1 MKKFPSIVKQAISRV
16 AISMIFFAMLVI
28 FSTAIFYQRL
38 LMENSQDHAEQ
49 ISSFY
54 KTRISQINEEWETWV
69 RDFRSGIEFSH
80 VLENPETRQEKIN
93 AYLSF
98 QEMDQHFHYFFLQT
112 KGGSIVFDFG
122 NSLPEKDLTTEEDYY
137 SNAEG
142 GLHKIFRG
150 SIWLGNDQGM
160 GKFTLFF
167 CIDNKVLHK
176 IRIPDTTLTLFYKG
190 KPISS
195 SGGQSVIDRLEKGIT
210 LAGKESIDIPWDT
223 NQKFIQLHLE
233 YQATEIISTSKLI
246 FLMILVIFFGC
257 IILWFTLGWWLLQQ
271 SIRITELGNAVLEFS
286 NTHKITDVLNHFLIR
301 AQGKHTDEI
310 SEVAK
315 IIRSVAYET
324 ISNGEELSKYRNHL
338 QHLVKERT
346 AELNLVR
353 ERLQQREA
361 FSNSL
366 FDTAPTG
373 LLLINSNC
381 KIERV
386 NFAAE
391 KIFGHSRQTLRWL
404 AIEQLIAPSSLPQY
418 QKISVQ
424 YFSKTVPSNVEGITD
439 FRGLRENGEDFP
451 MEVALNPM
459 FFDQKRYLVISVTD
473 SSAREK
479 TEKAIRKLS
488 AKNQLLLNSVNEGI
502 CGLDMDGHIS
512 FINPAGARLLGWKLE
527 DLIGEEYHDLC
538 HYAHSDGTLYP
549 SEECPIH
556 SQIGRSSTL
565 HIDSETLWKCDGTP
579 LLVEITTTPIFED
592 SMVSGKVM
600 IFRDITEIRAAK
612 IAEHANAAKSVF
624 LANMSHEIRTPMNTI
639 IGMGHL
645 LAQTRLDARQRDQMK
660 KIQAAAQLLLGIIDD
675 ILDFS
680 KIEAGRL
687 ELEHIPFDL
696 DDVMEKVSAIILLR
710 AEEKGLEVL
719 FDIPLSVPHSLF
731 GDALRLEQIL
741 VNLGTN
747 AVKFSKTGDI
757 VYRIREIEHIG
768 NTTKLEFSVQDR
780 GIGMT
785 KEQIGKLFQAFSQAD
800 ISTTR
805 HYGGTGLGLAISKRL
820 VEKMGGQIHVQSV
833 PGQGSC
839 FSFFAIFEKSSEPTR
854 QSKIQSK
861 RGIQGIRVLGA
872 LQGFRVLVVDDNPD
886 AQTILKNMVEDFSFS
901 ADTVGSG
908 EKALSLLEEAYSG
921 GKAYDM
927 VLLDWKM
934 PEMDGLE
941 VARRIQAHRQLDPA
955 PVIVMMTAFGWHEVV
970 EQARA
975 VGIEGFLVKPVT
987 PSILFNTLID
997 LFGGGSSQ
1005 QEIEQT
1011 PDTQNLQKSLYGMH
1025 VLVVDDHELNWQVA
1039 EGILSKVGVVSERA
1053 ENGQEAVRKLLHDKN
1068 RYDLVLMDLQMPIMD
1083 GYEATRILRQHFKM
1097 EQLPIVAMTAH
1108 ALQSEKNR
1116 CFGLGMNDYLTKP
1129 VDVKGLYALLAKFRS
1144 IMPIE
1149 RVDLIPDV
1157 PQISLAS
1164 QKSPTRGLL
1173 PESLPGIDVAQGL
1186 ERLDGNESLLAQLI
1200 VSFNKNHVGV
1210 EATLRELL
1218 NVGKIEEVKR
1228 FLHRFKGAAG
1238 TISARTLRELTIICE
1253 KELEETGAIGEARLR
1268 RLEEKLNNV
1277 REAGERVVER
1287 LAELECQADKKPED
1301 SGPPAALPEGWGI
1314 ELKAGLSTGDFK
1326 MCDLFLELAPQLGGR
1341 GADEEVK
1348 KLGEALEQ
1356 FDFGNAL
1363 DTLEEI
1369 FKILEVSQK

>member
-1 MKKFPSIVKQAISRV
+1 MS
-16 AISMIFFAMLVI
+16 
-28 FSTAIFYQRL
+28 QRKVCR
-38 LMENSQDHAEQ
+38 E
-49 ISSFY
+49 Y
-54 KTRISQINEEWETWV
+54 PV
-69 RDFRSGIEFSH
+69 
-80 VLENPETRQEKIN
+80 
-93 AYLSF
+93 
-98 QEMDQHFHYFFLQT
+98 T
-112 KGGSIVFDFG
+112 K
-122 NSLPEKDLTTEEDYY
+122 
-137 SNAEG
+137 
-142 GLHKIFRG
+142 
-150 SIWLGNDQGM
+150 
-160 GKFTLFF
+160 
-167 CIDNKVLHK
+167 
-176 IRIPDTTLTLFYKG
+176 
-190 KPISS
+190 
-195 SGGQSVIDRLEKGIT
+195 
-210 LAGKESIDIPWDT
+210 
-223 NQKFIQLHLE
+223 
-233 YQATEIISTSKLI
+233 IISTSRLI
-246 FLMILVIFFGC
+246 FFILLVIFFGFV
-257 IILWFTLGWWLLQQ
+257 ILWFTLGWWLLQK
-271 SIRITELGNAVLEFS
+271 STRIKELGHAVLEFS
-286 NTHKITDVLNHFLIR
+286 SKRKMTDALNHSLTHSL
-301 AQGKHTDEI
+301 GKRTDEI

-315 IIRSVAYET
+315 IICSVAYET
-324 ISNGEELSKYRNHL
+324 ISNEEELLKYRNHL

-346 AELNLVR
+346 SELNILR

-391 KIFGHSRQTLRWL
+391 RIFGYSRQTLRWL
-404 AIEQLIAPSSLPQY
+404 MIEQLIAPSSRPQY
-418 QKISVQ
+418 QQIGSQ
-424 YFSKTVPSNVEGITD
+424 YFSRAIPNYMEEITD
-439 FRGLRENGEDFP
+439 FRGLRENGEEFP

-459 FFDQKRYLVISVTD
+459 FFDQKRYLVISVID
-473 SSAREK
+473 STIRKK
-479 TEKAIRKLS
+479 TEESIRKLS
-488 AKNQLLLNSVNEGI
+488 ARNQLLLNSVSEGI
-502 CGLDMDGHIS
+502 CGIDINGHIS
-512 FINPAGARLLGWKLE
+512 FINPAGARLLGWNIE
-527 DLIGEEYHDLC
+527 DLIGEVFHDLC
-538 HYAHSDGTLYP
+538 HYARADGTPYP

-556 SQIGRSSTL
+556 SQFPKGIMFHS
-565 HIDSETLWKCDGTP
+565 DSEIFWKCDGIP
-579 LLVEITTTPIFED
+579 ILMEITTTPIFED
-592 SMVSGKVM
+592 GVTSGEVM

-612 IAEHANAAKSVF
+612 IAEEANAAKSAF

-639 IGMGHL
+639 VGMGYL
-645 LAQTRLDARQRDQMK
+645 LAQTRLDARQRDQME
-660 KIQAAAQLLLGIIDD
+660 KIQAAAQLLLGIIND

-687 ELEHIPFDL
+687 ELEHLPFDI
-696 DDVMEKVSAIILLR
+696 DDVMEKVSAIILFR

-719 FDIPLSVPHSLF
+719 FDVPLSVPHALF

-741 VNLGTN
+741 LNLGTN
-747 AVKFSKTGDI
+747 AVKFSKSGSI
-757 VYRIREIEHIG
+757 VYRIREIEHLG
-768 NTTKLEFSVQDR
+768 NATKLEFSVQDC

-785 KEQIGKLFQAFSQAD
+785 KKQIEKLFQAFSQAD

-805 HYGGTGLGLAISKRL
+805 NYGGTGLGLAISKEL
-820 VEKMGGQIHVQSV
+820 VEKMGGQIRVESS
-833 PGQGSC
+833 PNQGSC
-839 FSFFAIFEKSSEPTR
+839 FSFSAIFEKSSEPTK

-861 RGIQGIRVLGA
+861 RGIQGARVLGA
-872 LQGFRVLVVDDNPD
+872 LQGFRILIVDDNPD

-908 EKALSLLEEAYSG
+908 DKALSLLEEAYSE

-934 PEMDGLE
+934 PGMDGLE
-941 VARRIQAHRQLDPA
+941 AARRIQAHRQLDPA
-955 PVIVMMTAFGWHEVV
+955 PVMVMMTAFGWHKII

-987 PSILFNTLID
+987 PSVLFNTLID

-1005 QEIEQT
+1005 QEIAQT
-1011 PDTQNLQKSLYGMH
+1011 PDSQNLQKSLYGIH

-1039 EGILSKVGVVSERA
+1039 EGILNKVGVVSERA

-1083 GYEATRILRQHFKM
+1083 GYEATRILRQHFKID
-1097 EQLPIVAMTAH
+1097 QLPIVAMTAH

-1144 IMPIE
+1144 VMPIE
-1149 RVDLIPDV
+1149 RVDSLPDA

-1200 VSFNKNHVGV
+1200 VAFSKNHVGV

-1218 NVGKIEEVKR
+1218 SGGKTEEAKR

-1238 TISARTLRELTIICE
+1238 TISARTLRDLTIACE
-1253 KELEETGAIGEARLR
+1253 KELEETGAIGEARLQH
-1268 RLEEKLNNV
+1268 LEEKLAKV

-1287 LAELECQADKKPED
+1287 LAEIERQANKKPED
-1301 SGPPAALPEGWGI
+1301 SGLPAALPEGWGT

-1326 MCDLFLELAPQLGGR
+1326 MCDRFLELAPQLRGH

-1356 FDFGNAL
+1356 FVIN
-1363 DTLEEI
+1363 TEEYGEFSHVLFI
-1369 FKILEVSQK
+1369 SEPDQSSKNLK